1 MQATAAHTAARE
13 DRILI
18 NNNQPA
24 FVSIVV
30 PTLNEAANVCGLVQS
45 LRKYPEAEI
54 IFADGGSCD
63 GTKRAIEGHCT
74 GDGKIRLVHAPCS
87 RARQMNEGAKA
98 ARGAW
103 LIFLHADTFLPP
115 FSLQNFLCFVRTHPQ
130 LAAGAFTFR
139 VDHARWVYRYL
150 EFYVGVRSRWLK
162 LPYGDQ
168 AIFVK
173 RNVFEEIGGYRD
185 DFSLMEDVEL
195 VRRLNKRN
203 GFAILKF
210 PVYTSA
216 RRFEA
221 DGYFRRTC
229 GNLYLQ
235 FLYALGVPPQ
245 KLAERYWKK
254 TTTRA

>member
-1 MQATAAHTAARE
+1 MIAAHAATRE

-18 NNNQPA
+18 DNNESI

-30 PTLNEAANVCGLVQS
+30 PTLNEAGNVCGLVQS
-45 LRKYPEAEI
+45 LRKFPEAEI

-63 GTKRAIEGHCT
+63 GTQRAIASHCT

-87 RARQMNEGAKA
+87 RARQMNAGARVA
-98 ARGAW
+98 QGEW
-103 LIFLHADTFLPP
+103 LIFLHADTILPAL
-115 FSLQNFLCFVRTHPQ
+115 SLQNFLRFVGTQPQ

-139 VDHARWVYRYL
+139 LDHPRWVYRYL

-173 RNVFEEIGGYRD
+173 RKVFEEIGGYRD

-195 VRRLNKRN
+195 VGRLNKRN

-221 DGYFRRTC
+221 DGYLRRTC

-235 FLYALGVPPQ
+235 FLYALGVPPS

-254 TTTRA
+254 TATRA